1 MEEENVLPNLPFA
14 NPNDEID
21 LLSSLRKTSGLT
33 SFSTTKKK
41 DSTSYDFSPIMS
53 SDFGIPSKSFSDL
66 VQILVKILL

>member
-21 LLSSLRKTSGLT
+21 PLSSLQKTSGLT

-41 DSTSYDFSPIMS
+41 KSTSYDFFPIMS

-66 VQILVKILL
+66 VKILVKILL